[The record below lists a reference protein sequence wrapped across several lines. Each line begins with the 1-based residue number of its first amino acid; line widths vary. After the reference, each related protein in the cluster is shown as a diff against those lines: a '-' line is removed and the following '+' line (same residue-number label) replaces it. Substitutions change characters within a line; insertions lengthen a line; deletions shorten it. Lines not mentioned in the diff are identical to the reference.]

1 MYIGRFAPSP
11 TGELHFGSLLAALA
25 SFLDARSHNGHWL
38 LRIDDIDPPREML
51 GASQSI
57 INTLTAFGL
66 EWDGD
71 IVFQST
77 RYARYQQ
84 TLEQLK
90 TQHLSYACHCSRKDI
105 FKRTLSN
112 RYDRHCLNNPPSDIS
127 KCAWRF
133 KNTMPNFSWTDGLL
147 GEQTIQQDNLID
159 FVLKRSDALWA
170 YQLAVAVDDAA
181 MGITHIVRG
190 SDLLEEASKQ
200 HALIKALDLPEIAF
214 SHIPLAKN
222 CAGQK
227 LSKQSLAPALSK
239 ANVNETLFQALQVL
253 GQQPKQHFSKANKK
267 DLLHQAIINWNPQ
280 AIPLEYPNPL
290 TLN

>member
-38 LRIDDIDPPREML
+38 LRIDDIDPPREIL

-66 EWDGD
+66 KWDGD
-71 IVFQST
+71 IIFQST
-77 RYARYQQ
+77 RSTLYQS

-90 TQHLSYACHCSRKDI
+90 AQHLSYPCNCSRKQI
-105 FKRTLSN
+105 IKRTLSN
-112 RYDRHCLNNPPSDIS
+112 KYDRHCLDKPPADITN
-127 KCAWRF
+127 CAWRF
-133 KNTMPNFSWTDGLL
+133 KNTMQNFSWTDTLL
-147 GEQTIQQDNLID
+147 GKQSIQKENSID
-159 FVLKRSDALWA
+159 FVLKRSDKLWA

-200 HALIKALDLPEIAF
+200 QALIKALGLPEITF

-222 CAGQK
+222 NAGQK
-227 LSKQSLAPALSK
+227 LSKQNLAPALSK
-239 ANVNETLFQALQVL
+239 ANINETLFQALQLL
-253 GQQPKQHFSKANKK
+253 GQRPQQHFSLSDKK
-267 DLLHQAIINWNPQ
+267 DLLHQAIINWNPL
-280 AIPLEYPNPL
+280 AIPLEYLNPP
-290 TLN
+290 TQN

>member
-71 IVFQST
+71 IIFQST
-77 RYARYQQ
+77 RTAHYQQ

-90 TQHLSYACHCSRKDI
+90 TKHLSYPCNCSRKAI
-105 FKRTLSN
+105 IKRALSIK
-112 RYDRHCLNNPPSDIS
+112 YDRHCLNKPPLDIS

-133 KNTMPNFSWTDGLL
+133 KNTLKNLSWTDGLL
-147 GEQTIQQDNLID
+147 GEQSIQQENLID

-190 SDLLEEASKQ
+190 SDLLEEAGKQ

-222 CAGQK
+222 SSGQK
-227 LSKQSLAPALSK
+227 LSKQNLAPALSK
-239 ANVNETLFQALQVL
+239 ANVNETLFQALQML
-253 GQQPKQHFSKANKK
+253 GQQPVQHFSKANKK
-267 DLLHQAIINWNPQ
+267 DLLDQAIINWNPL
-280 AIPLEYPNPL
+280 AIPLEYLNPPI
-290 TLN
+290 LN

>member
-11 TGELHFGSLLAALA
+11 TGKLHFGSLLAALA

-71 IVFQST
+71 IIFQST
-77 RYARYQQ
+77 RSARYQH

-90 TQHLSYACHCSRKDI
+90 TQHLSYPCNCSRKQI
-105 FKRTLSN
+105 IKRTLSIK
-112 RYDRHCLNNPPSDIS
+112 YDRHCLNTPPTDFS

-133 KNTMPNFSWTDGLL
+133 KNTLQSFSWTDGLL
-147 GEQTIQQDNLID
+147 GEQSIQQDNLID

-200 HALIKALDLPEIAF
+200 HALIKALGLPEIAF

-222 CAGQK
+222 SAGQK
-227 LSKQSLAPALSK
+227 LSKQNLAPALSK
-239 ANVNETLFQALQVL
+239 ANVNETLFHALQML

-267 DLLHQAIINWNPQ
+267 DLLHQAIINWNPLT
-280 AIPLEYPNPL
+280 IPLEYSNPP